1 MPYLIALVVVLALVC
16 GVNLVFTL
24 GVVRRLRE
32 HTRLLNDERRRPRPN
47 MGDVPA
53 PFSATTTDG
62 RTVSRES
69 LPAPLLIGFFS
80 AGCRPCE
87 EALPEFVR
95 YAAAFPGGREH
106 VLAVVNG
113 PAEDVEESRER
124 LAATAQVI
132 TELPDGPVQT
142 AFAVDGTPAFG
153 IVDGNRVVLTSTRLV
168 ADLPDAVPA

>member
-1 MPYLIALVVVLALVC
+1 MPFLITQVVVLALVC

-32 HTRLLNDERRRPRPN
+32 HTWLLNDERRRPRPN

-69 LPAPLLIGFFS
+69 
-80 AGCRPCE
+80 
-87 EALPEFVR
+87 LPEFVR

-132 TELPDGPVQT
+132 T
-142 AFAVDGTPAFG
+142 
-153 IVDGNRVVLTSTRLV
+153 
-168 ADLPDAVPA
+168 DLPDAVPA